1 MNLWTLVWAAAL
13 GGAAALTIV
22 SGREPV
28 FELAGV
34 LIVGSVALL
43 FTLRTSVTVERHGVR
58 VRLGLFGFPRRFFGT
73 DTIRRAIVV
82 NVNPMRDFHGWGDR
96 MRNGQRAFVCRRGE
110 ALRLDLVKGPSFVV
124 TVDDARRAADRV
136 NAFVDELRASKPEPP
151 ARRKQ
156 RRVKKPEPV
165 KPWF

>member
-1 MNLWTLVWAAAL
+1 MWAAAL

-22 SGREPV
+22 LRREPV

-43 FTLRTSVTVERHGVR
+43 FKLRTSVTVERHGVR
-58 VRLGLFGFPRRFFGT
+58 ARLGLFGFPRRFFGT

-82 NVNPMRDFHGWGDR
+82 NVNPMRDFRGWGDR

-136 NAFVDELRASKPEPP
+136 NAFVDELRTSKPEPP
-151 ARRKQ
+151 MPRK
-156 RRVKKPEPV
+156 RPRSKRSEPV